1 MSLSEELNELETA
14 RKNVGG
20 KLCRIAEILSEL
32 TPKDAAALERLLD
45 HTQVYGTQIAEA
57 LTRNGHKVTGS
68 NVQHHRRRVK
78 GGGCSCPPPKPTA
91 S

>member
-1 MSLSEELNELETA
+1 MSLQDELIALETA

-20 KLCRIAEILSEL
+20 KLCRMAEILAEL
-32 TPKDAAALERLLD
+32 DAKDAAALERLVD

-57 LTRNGHKVTGS
+57 LTRNGLKITGA

-78 GGGCSCPPPKPTA
+78 GGGCSCPPPKTV

>member
-1 MSLSEELNELETA
+1 MSLQDELIALETA

-20 KLCRIAEILSEL
+20 KLCRMAEILAEL
-32 TPKDAAALERLLD
+32 DAKDASALARLVD

-57 LTRNGHKVTGS
+57 LTRNGHKISGA

-78 GGGCSCPPPKPTA
+78 GGGCSCPLPKPA

>member
-1 MSLSEELNELETA
+1 MSLQDDLVALESA

-20 KLCRIAEILSEL
+20 KPCRMAEIMAQLSA
-32 TPKDAAALERLLD
+32 TDAVALNHLLD
-45 HTQVYGTQIAEA
+45 DTQVFGTQIAET
-57 LTRNGHKVTGS
+57 LTKHGHRVSGS

-78 GGGCSCPPPKPTA
+78 GGGCNCPLPSAA

>member
-1 MSLSEELNELETA
+1 MSLSEELEALETA

-32 TPKDAAALERLLD
+32 DAEDAAALNRLMD
-45 HTQVYGTQIAEA
+45 ESKVFGTQIAEA
-57 LTRNGHKVTGS
+57 LTRNGHKVSGS

-78 GGGCSCPPPKPTA
+78 GGGCSCPQPKTA

>member
-1 MSLSEELNELETA
+1 MSLKDELIALETA

-20 KLCRIAEILSEL
+20 KLCRMAEILAEL
-32 TPKDAAALERLLD
+32 DAKDAAALERLVD

-57 LTRNGHKVTGS
+57 LTRNGHKVTGA

-78 GGGCSCPPPKPTA
+78 GGGCNCPPPKTA

>member
-1 MSLSEELNELETA
+1 MSLQDDLAALESA

-20 KLCRIAEILSEL
+20 KQCRIAEILAQL
-32 TPKDAAALERLLD
+32 NAKDAAALNHLLD
-45 HTQVYGTQIAEA
+45 ETQVFGTQIAET
-57 LTRNGHKVTGS
+57 LTKNGHHTRGA

-78 GGGCSCPPPKPTA
+78 GGGCNCPLPNAA

>member
-1 MSLSEELNELETA
+1 MSLLDELHDLETA

-20 KLCRIAEILSEL
+20 KLCRMAEILAEL
-32 TPKDAAALERLLD
+32 DAKDAAALARLVD

-57 LTRNGHKVTGS
+57 LTRNGHKISGA

-78 GGGCSCPPPKPTA
+78 GGGCSCPLPDET